1 MFVAV
6 VVVVMTGPLSA
17 QHVEVHV
24 QATSTAVPSCDGH
37 TVDNTAL
44 AGLLIDL
51 ARGAAGHCLRGRR
64 ARLIC
69 RGPGGRCCGY
79 PAVCRNTRE
88 VDSVVL
94 SPTMPSMFPVTPHF
108 LRFTVV

>member
-1 MFVAV
+1 
-6 VVVVMTGPLSA
+6 MTGRLS
-17 QHVEVHV
+17 VHTWKSLSRR
-24 QATSTAVPSCDGH
+24 TSTAFPVGSGDGH
-37 TVDNTAL
+37 AVDNTAL

-51 ARGAAGHCLRGRR
+51 ARGAARHCLHGRR

-69 RGPGGRCCGY
+69 RGPGGRCYGY

>member
-1 MFVAV
+1 
-6 VVVVMTGPLSA
+6 MTGRLSV
-17 QHVEVHV
+17 QHVEVLV
-24 QATSTAVPSCDGH
+24 QANLHRGPAGSGDGH
-37 TVDNTAL
+37 AVDNTAL

-64 ARLIC
+64 ARPIC
-69 RGPGGRCCGY
+69 RGPGGRCYGY